1 MRSLLA
7 SLRRNAVAY
16 TALVVALVGMPSAY
30 AVATIRSADIVDG
43 EVKAVDLGSNAVR
56 SPKILDGEV
65 HAEDLG
71 ANSVRGTKVLDR
83 SISNQ
88 DLSSDSVN
96 ADKVVDGSLG
106 GTEISDGSVTGYD
119 VNESTLGTVPSAYQA
134 GLGRADPAGSC
145 DPESYTFVACSTAS
159 ITLSQPGR
167 LFVIATV
174 RAYAESGAGRFVGD
188 CRLSTSV
195 GGAIESTRDV
205 VDGDEGGDDFYD
217 NMTLHTITGVLPAG
231 TVYVGVECN
240 DDGLGE
246 IKYDLARVSVVGL
259 SAG

>member
-65 HAEDLG
+65 QAADLG
-71 ANSVRGTKVLDR
+71 SNAVRSPKILDR
-83 SISNQ
+83 SIANQ
-88 DLSSDSVN
+88 DLAAD
-96 ADKVVDGSLG
+96 AITGDKVADGSLSG
-106 GTEISDGSVTGYD
+106 LD
-119 VNESTLGTVPSAYQA
+119 VNESTLGTVPSALQA
-134 GLGRADPAGSC
+134 GVGRADPTGSC